1 MVVKKPKQLHLD
13 VTEPNLDG
21 MFYIMHPKKKDAV
34 IGEIAKAEFMKHPEK
49 FMTEEIVAVQRTGW
63 RKKKNSK
70 NKSKR
75 KSKKKDCG
83 CK

>member
-21 MFYIMHPKKKDAV
+21 MFYIMHPSKKDTV
-34 IGEIAKAEFMKHPEK
+34 IGEVAKSEFMKHPEK
-49 FMTEEIVAVQRTGW
+49 FMTEEIVAVKRTGW
-63 RKKKNSK
+63 RKKKTTK
-70 NKSKR
+70 KSKAKR
-75 KSKKKDCG
+75 TKKDCG

>member
-21 MFYIMHPKKKDAV
+21 MFYIMHPKKKDTV
-34 IGEIAKAEFMKHPEK
+34 IGEVAKSEFMKHPEK

-63 RKKKNSK
+63 RKKKTTK
-70 NKSKR
+70 KSKAKR
-75 KSKKKDCG
+75 TKKDCG

>member
-21 MFYIMHPKKKDAV
+21 MFYIMHPKKKDTV
-34 IGEIAKAEFMKHPEK
+34 IGEVAKSEFMKHPEK
-49 FMTEEIVAVQRTGW
+49 FMTEEIVAVKRTGW
-63 RKKKNSK
+63 RKKKTTK
-70 NKSKR
+70 KSKTKR
-75 KSKKKDCG
+75 AKKDCG